1 MHCKGPDS
9 KYELRDRYERIYTR
23 LNSGHRDWQRAPE
36 GGGWEKGSVKNT
48 SFNSMVSHALG
59 YVKGWASKLIISEW

>member
-1 MHCKGPDS
+1 MKG
-9 KYELRDRYERIYTR
+9 YTQ
-23 LNSGHRDWQRAPE
+23 DWILIIGTDKGFTE
-36 GGGWEKGSVKNT
+36 GGGWEKGSMKNT